1 MKKEEII
8 EKTIVVDRGYSNLG
22 TGIIANVKKT
32 VFNVVF
38 NEKTV
43 KYDYAHAQFLDKVN
57 KKCK

>member
-43 KYDYAHAQFLDKVN
+43 KYDYAHAQFLDKIN
-57 KKCK
+57 KK